1 VNHPR
6 QRRLSRAW
14 TDRTSAGHGSR
25 SPCHGADEVV
35 EVAEGSEE
43 ETEAVASAE
52 DGDSLEGSLQE
63 EAVVTART
71 AGTPRP
77 AADMEVAAEVD
88 TAVAAMEVVAAATA
102 AVDTVAEDTAAVV
115 AAAIAAA
122 GAAMAAA
129 AIKKLPSRIPIIS
142 F

>member
-1 VNHPR
+1 
-6 QRRLSRAW
+6 
-14 TDRTSAGHGSR
+14 
-25 SPCHGADEVV
+25 VV

-43 ETEAVASAE
+43 ETEEVASAE
-52 DGDSLEGSLQE
+52 DGASLEGSPQE
-63 EAVVTART
+63 EAGDTALT

-77 AADMEVAAEVD
+77 AGDMEVAAAAD
-88 TAVAAMEVVAAATA
+88 TAVAAMEVVVAATA

-122 GAAMAAA
+122 GEDMAAA

-142 F
+142 SETCDILRLFS